1 MKKLISTGTLGQWCW
16 RENEIGYKTFFQLSK
31 QERLEHI
38 NFLLTLQQEELSTND
53 RYILSNFG
61 PKNIPEQKHF
71 ITLNEEK
78 I

>member
-16 RENEIGYKTFFQLSK
+16 RENEIGYKTYTQLTK

-61 PKNIPEQKHF
+61 PSIIPIQKHF
-71 ITLNEEK
+71 ITLNIEQ